1 MREINP
7 QEYSDELFRVTATAY
22 QTYPESYRPHITH
35 ESFLAET
42 NRWSSHN
49 EYTVYGAFSKEDN
62 ALCGYALLRKEVGW
76 IDFCVL
82 KAIPEKEKLGLN
94 ASIVYQILSDHKE
107 YLEKEGYICDG
118 ARSIQHETAFQDYLE
133 KYFCFRK
140 AYCKLNI
147 MYKPTVKTLV
157 FAAYPFKRLLR
168 KLDHVAPI
176 KKMNVM
182 LKMEEIRRSFE

>member
-1 MREINP
+1 M
-7 QEYSDELFRVTATAY
+7 
-22 QTYPESYRPHITH
+22 
-35 ESFLAET
+35 
-42 NRWSSHN
+42 
-49 EYTVYGAFSKEDN
+49 
-62 ALCGYALLRKEVGW
+62 LRKDTEW

-94 ASIVYQILSDHKE
+94 AAIVYQILSDHAE

-157 FAAYPFKRLLR
+157 FAAYHFKRLLR

-176 KKMNVM
+176 KKMNDM
-182 LKMEEIRRSFE
+182 LKMEEIRRSFII